1 MNPVKADHPVR
12 FFRASPKKIRPAMHI
27 VLVEPEIPH
36 NTGAAGRLAL
46 ATGST
51 LHLVKPLGFSL
62 DEKSVR
68 RAGLDYWKE
77 VDLKVWEN
85 FEEFLAAHP
94 GARLWLLSTKA
105 KKSLWDTSFSE
116 GDFLVFG
123 PETRGLPESWL
134 DQRALRIPMRKES
147 TRSLNLATAVAI
159 VLYEA
164 QRQVGTLT

>member
-1 MNPVKADHPVR
+1 MN
-12 FFRASPKKIRPAMHI
+12 I

-68 RAGLDYWKE
+68 RAGLDYWKD
-77 VDLKVWEN
+77 VDLRVWEN
-85 FEEFLAAHP
+85 FDQLLAANP
-94 GARLWLLSTKA
+94 NARIWFLSTKA
-105 KKSLWDTSFSE
+105 KKSTWSVSFQSE
-116 GDFLVFG
+116 DFLVFG
-123 PETRGLPESWL
+123 RETKGLPEEWL
-134 DQRALRIPMRKES
+134 DERAIRIPMKEES

-164 QRQVGTLT
+164 ERQIGKLA

>member
-1 MNPVKADHPVR
+1 MN
-12 FFRASPKKIRPAMHI
+12 I

-36 NTGAAGRLAL
+36 TTGAIGRLAL

-68 RAGLDYWKE
+68 RAGLDYWKD

-85 FEEFLAAHP
+85 FDELIAANP
-94 GARLWLLSTKA
+94 EARIWFLSTKA
-105 KKSLWDTSFSE
+105 KKSAWNVEFQQNDY
-116 GDFLVFG
+116 LVFG
-123 PETRGLPESWL
+123 PETRGLPEEWL
-134 DQRALRIPMRKES
+134 DNRAIRIAMKQGS
-147 TRSLNLATAVAI
+147 TRSLNLATSVAI

-164 QRQVGTLT
+164 HRQVGNLE

>member
-1 MNPVKADHPVR
+1 MN
-12 FFRASPKKIRPAMHI
+12 I
-27 VLVEPEIPH
+27 VLVQPEIPH

-62 DEKSVR
+62 DEKTIR
-68 RAGLDYWKE
+68 RVGLDYWKD
-77 VDLKVWEN
+77 VDLRVWES
-85 FEEFLAAHP
+85 FDELLSAYPE
-94 GARLWLLSTKA
+94 ARFWLLSTKA
-105 KKSLWDTSFSE
+105 QRSAWEVNYQK

-123 PETRGLPESWL
+123 RESKGLPESWL
-134 DQRALRIPMRKES
+134 DERAIRIPMKDES

-164 QRQVGTLT
+164 ERQIGEMG

>member
-1 MNPVKADHPVR
+1 
-12 FFRASPKKIRPAMHI
+12 MHI

-46 ATGST
+46 ATGCV
-51 LHLVKPLGFSL
+51 LHLIKPLGFSL

-68 RAGLDYWKE
+68 RAGLDYWKD
-77 VDLKVWEN
+77 VDLRVWEN
-85 FEEFLAAHP
+85 FDELLCAHP
-94 GARLWLLSTKA
+94 EARVWFLSTKA
-105 KKSLWDTSFSE
+105 KKSAWTTEFQRD
-116 GDFLVFG
+116 DFLVFG

-134 DQRALRIPMRKES
+134 DHRAIRIPMRKDS

-164 QRQVGTLT
+164 QRQVGGLE

>member
-1 MNPVKADHPVR
+1 MN
-12 FFRASPKKIRPAMHI
+12 I
-27 VLVEPEIPH
+27 VLVEPEIPY

-68 RAGLDYWKE
+68 RAGLDYWKD

-94 GARLWLLSTKA
+94 DARIWFLSTKA
-105 KKSLWDTSFSE
+105 KKSAWSVSFQRE
-116 GDFLVFG
+116 DFLIFG
-123 PETRGLPESWL
+123 RETKGLPEEWL
-134 DQRALRIPMRKES
+134 DERAIRIPMKEGS
-147 TRSLNLATAVAI
+147 TRSLNLATSVAI

-164 QRQVGTLT
+164 QRQVEDLE

>member
-1 MNPVKADHPVR
+1 
-12 FFRASPKKIRPAMHI
+12 MHI

-68 RAGLDYWKE
+68 RAGLDYWKD

-85 FEEFLAAHP
+85 FDDFLSAHP

-105 KKSLWDTSFSE
+105 KNSLWETSFNE
-116 GDFLVFG
+116 DDFLVFG

-134 DQRALRIPMRKES
+134 DDRGIRIPMSKDS

-164 QRQVGTLT
+164 QRQVGHLE